1 MPVKKKTRR
10 GSRGG
15 RNRKKKPAGAVTAE
29 GPDAEG
35 PGAEDAVGVTT
46 DGVVTDETE
55 AETETPLPSSPR
67 IHVPDFELGGEEKP
81 SRRRAAPKPKPQPA
95 ADSEEGEDEAPEQI
109 GEAVAAE
116 STDDGDAPPVKKKTR
131 RGSRGG
137 RNRKK
142 PAAAAGAA
150 TVGAAVVLSE
160 NGAEA
165 PSEPVPDERE
175 ASGNGAEP
183 AADEYVPMSEW
194 LDDLDA

>member
-1 MPVKKKTRR
+1 MKKKTRR

-15 RNRKKKPAGAVTAE
+15 RNRKKKPAGTTAAE
-29 GPDAEG
+29 GVAPEDGVGAA
-35 PGAEDAVGVTT
+35 AEDT
-46 DGVVTDETE
+46 ETE
-55 AETETPLPSSPR
+55 FETETEPPSPLAPR

-81 SRRRAAPKPKPQPA
+81 SRKRAAPKPKTEPVA
-95 ADSEEGEDEAPEQI
+95 EGDDEAPEQA
-109 GEAVAAE
+109 GEAVTAE
-116 STDDGDAPPVKKKTR
+116 SAEDGDGDAPPVKKKTR

-142 PAAAAGAA
+142 PAATAGALVA
-150 TVGAAVVLSE
+150 SE
-160 NGAEA
+160 NGAEPA
-165 PSEPVPDERE
+165 PVAVESE